1 MLRHSFVLLA
11 GLALVR
17 PASAGWADSLFD
29 ESSKDFGS
37 VAHGQVLTHTFHI
50 KNNTGSPVTITGIR
64 VSCGCVSAYANSGY
78 LAPGQETSL
87 VAKMDTSRFFNVRTV
102 TVFVTFGQPS
112 FDEVRLTV
120 QANSRNDFV
129 VTPDHLAFGA
139 IKRGTTTPSTV
150 TISFYGAPGAKV
162 TEVKGESNY
171 VQTSIQEVK
180 TQGGEVAYQ
189 LTAKLRDDTPV
200 GKWFTDVWV
209 KTNIPSMPQV
219 RVPLTVEIESALSVS
234 PEAADLGSVAVGKE
248 VEKRIIVRA
257 VKPFKVTAIEGVDAQ
272 LSVTEQSQ
280 DAKTAHVLVL
290 KLKPEKAG
298 DLKRVVRIVTDLPED
313 NKAEF
318 RVTAQVAP

>member
-1 MLRHSFVLLA
+1 
-11 GLALVR
+11 
-17 PASAGWADSLFD
+17 
-29 ESSKDFGS
+29 
-37 VAHGQVLTHTFHI
+37 
-50 KNNTGSPVTITGIR
+50 
-64 VSCGCVSAYANSGY
+64 
-78 LAPGQETSL
+78 
-87 VAKMDTSRFFNVRTV
+87 VRTV